1 MSIFIILLE
10 INCHSTKELNML
22 YKTIALSLSFI
33 TLSAFTHHL
42 PATDATI
49 RDLTKETAIAHVDNG
64 KSDEDAEEAMMLKM
78 DGLFTNLYHQLADH
92 GKMPQY
98 PVFKKALLGYYNLL
112 AQGKVE
118 NKDILTIIDF
128 SLPSSEKRLW
138 IVDLDNK
145 AVLYHDLVAHGRS
158 TGNVNAENFSDTP
171 NSHMSSLGFYVTGE
185 TYYGKHGFS
194 LRLEGMEAGFN
205 KNAFARAIVVH
216 GADYVSQDFIKRNG
230 RLGRS
235 YGCPAVSRDIS
246 DRVINA
252 IKNKSCMF
260 IYASAVDYEVNSNLL
275 NAQTALEYLTS
286 KSFIEDSCGL
296 SSILAFL

>member
-1 MSIFIILLE
+1 
-10 INCHSTKELNML
+10 ML
-22 YKTIALSLSFI
+22 KTIALSLSFI
-33 TLSAFTHHL
+33 ALSAFTHHL

-49 RDLTKETAIAHVDNG
+49 TDLTKKAFIAPVDNE
-64 KSDEDAEEAMMLKM
+64 KSDEDAMMLKM
-78 DGLFTNLYHQLADH
+78 DGLFTTLYNQLAGH

-98 PVFKKALLGYYNLL
+98 AVFKKALLGYYNLL

-138 IVDLDNK
+138 IVDLTKK
-145 AVLYHDLVAHGRS
+145 AVLHHDLVAHGRG
-158 TGNVNAENFSDTP
+158 TGNVTAEHFSDTP
-171 NSHMSSLGFYVTGE
+171 NSHMSSLGFYITGE

-205 KNAFARAIVVH
+205 KNAFSRAIVVH
-216 GADYVSQDFIKRNG
+216 GADYVSRDFIERNG

-246 DRVINA
+246 DRVIHA
-252 IKNKSCMF
+252 IKGQSCLFIHAPDMGYEGKS
-260 IYASAVDYEVNSNLL
+260 DLL
-275 NAQTALEYLTS
+275 NAQAALEYLTS
-286 KSFIEDSCGL
+286 QLFI
-296 SSILAFL
+296 